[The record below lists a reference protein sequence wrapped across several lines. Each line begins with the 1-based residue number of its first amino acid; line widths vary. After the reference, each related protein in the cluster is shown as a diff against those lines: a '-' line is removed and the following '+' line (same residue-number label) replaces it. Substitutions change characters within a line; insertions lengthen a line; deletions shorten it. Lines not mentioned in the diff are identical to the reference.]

1 MKRHRL
7 MIPGPV
13 EIDPGV
19 LAHLSD
25 PLTAHYGD
33 RWIAIL
39 NETIANLK
47 EVFRTNGDVF
57 IVVGSGNTGNDMVL
71 NSLFDEGD
79 HVLVLDNGYFGH
91 RLSDIAESHGLRV
104 TSLTKRWGSPFRAA
118 DIEAAVSGSHDFK
131 GVLIV
136 HGETSTGM
144 ANPVKELAQ
153 AARKHDLLVVV
164 DAIASLGGEPFMMD
178 EWGIDVCTS
187 ASQKALEAPPG
198 LSLIALN
205 ARAWQAVDRC
215 QGHRGWIG
223 NLQIWRRFASEMAG
237 YHPHPG
243 TIPVNNVVAL
253 RESTRLILDEGLEAR
268 WARHAKIARIVR
280 SGIRAMGLS
289 VMADEEAACG
299 NLTVIEA
306 AGMFDPGALVEFLR
320 AEYGIQVARGIGDW
334 FDKAIRV
341 GHMGPNAA
349 LESVVP
355 LLVGI
360 EHFLRRS
367 GRPVERGSCLAGL
380 V

>member
-1 MKRHRL
+1 MRRHRL

-33 RWIAIL
+33 RWVAIL
-39 NETIANLK
+39 NETITHLK
-47 EVFRTNGDVF
+47 AVFRTSGDVF
-57 IVVGSGNTGNDMVL
+57 IVVGSGNTGNDMVI

-91 RLSDIAESHGLRV
+91 RLGEVAESHGLRV
-104 TSLTKRWGSPFRAA
+104 TSLTKRWGSPFRGT
-118 DIEAAVSGSHDFK
+118 DIDQAVKEAPDVK
-131 GVLIV
+131 GVLVV

-144 ANPVKELAQ
+144 ANPVKEIAQ
-153 AARKHDLLVVV
+153 AARKHDLLMVV
-164 DAIASLGGEPFMMD
+164 DGIASLGGEPFDMD
-178 EWGIDVCTS
+178 AWGVDACVT

-198 LSLIALN
+198 LALIALN
-205 ARAWQAVDRC
+205 DRAWQASDRC
-215 QGHRGWIG
+215 RGHRGWIG
-223 NLQIWRRFASEMAG
+223 NLQVWRTFASELAG

-243 TIPVNNVVAL
+243 TMPVNNVVAL

-268 WARHAKIARIVR
+268 WARHAAMARIVR
-280 SGIRAMGLS
+280 QGVRAMGLT
-289 VMADEEAACG
+289 VLADEDAACA

-306 AGMFDPGALVEFLR
+306 AGKFHPGALVEFLN
-320 AEYGIQVARGIGDW
+320 AEYGTHVSRGIGDW

-349 LESVVP
+349 LEAIVP

-367 GRPVERGSCLAGL
+367 GQPVERGGCLVGL
-380 V
+380 T